1 MGLIESKENESQLI
15 AANFELTMHQKILY
29 QHWQQQQLQQQQ
41 EKQTEQEEEWEEN
54 MSVERTP
61 SPYLSDMSTNSGSD
75 NEHTDNYNFHVLSAP
90 ENDSQ
95 NDKKRH
101 PLQSTAQGHKIQ
113 LTKEMIEQHLKYPQK
128 VAAQML
134 GVSITTLKR
143 RFNEL
148 LGSDKRW
155 PYYKTTS
162 KTFKS
167 KLRDLKKEATSYSGY
182 LAQFA
187 PSSLQNNNIAEYLP
201 EDAPED
207 EEVVQEQL
215 ASLTT
220 KRTKGSLSPVQ
231 GIQKQRKTKSVSPI
245 ASPTMMIKNR
255 SSGDLKEL
263 LNEKEAQDCK
273 LVDEN
278 TLKMLQS
285 VF

>member
-1 MGLIESKENESQLI
+1 
-15 AANFELTMHQKILY
+15 
-29 QHWQQQQLQQQQ
+29 
-41 EKQTEQEEEWEEN
+41 
-54 MSVERTP
+54 
-61 SPYLSDMSTNSGSD
+61 
-75 NEHTDNYNFHVLSAP
+75 
-90 ENDSQ
+90 
-95 NDKKRH
+95 
-101 PLQSTAQGHKIQ
+101 
-113 LTKEMIEQHLKYPQK
+113 MIEQHLKYPQK

-167 KLRDLKKEATSYSGY
+167 KLRDLKKEATPYSGY
-182 LAQFA
+182 LSQFA
-187 PSSLQNNNIAEYLP
+187 PNSLQNNNIAEYLP

-207 EEVVQEQL
+207 EELVQEQL
-215 ASLTT
+215 ASLAAPST
-220 KRTKGSLSPVQ
+220 KRTKESLSPIQ
-231 GIQKQRKTKSVSPI
+231 GIQKQRKMKSASPSPV
-245 ASPTMMIKNR
+245 ASPTMMMKNR
-255 SSGDLKEL
+255 SSSDLKEL
-263 LNEKEAQDCK
+263 LNETEAQDCK